1 MKSKRMWAGASAMTT
16 VLLLGACGGGGPGAS
31 GGDFSGDK
39 LVLAVL
45 NDQSGV
51 YKDASGPNSVKAVKM
66 AVADYQKKYGDK
78 AVVDKIEVTST
89 DHQNKPDIANTK
101 ASELYERG
109 GADVILDVPTSSA
122 ALAVANQ
129 AKNHKRLFLD
139 VSAASTALTGAQC
152 NKYTFQ
158 WAYNTYMLANG
169 TGRTVTENGGKKWT
183 IIYPDYEFGQNMNK
197 SFTAAISKAG
207 GTVQSAIPTPFPN
220 DNFAT
225 FLTKAGSGN
234 PDVIGTMHAGGDL
247 DNLVKQFHESGLKEK
262 GVELAVGLMTLQ
274 DIRVVGVEQFAGTV
288 FTDAWYWN
296 MDAEARAWADRFQSE
311 TGTRPSFEHAGN
323 YSAALQY
330 LEAVQSAG
338 TDDADAVIGKLEG
351 AKLNDMFLRNGEV
364 RAKDHLVVHDA
375 YLARVKK
382 PADVKE
388 DWDYE
393 EIVNKIPAAEAF
405 APAEESGCSMKP

>member
-1 MKSKRMWAGASAMTT
+1 MKSTRMWAGASALTIA
-16 VLLLGACGGGGPGAS
+16 LLLGACGSGGPGS
-31 GGDFSGDK
+31 PGGDFSGGK

-45 NDQSGV
+45 NDQSGI

-66 AVADYQKKYGDK
+66 AVAEYRKKYGDK

-89 DHQNKPDIANTK
+89 DHQNKPDIANSK

-129 AKNHKRLFLD
+129 AKNHKKLFLD
-139 VSAASTALTGAQC
+139 VSAATTALTGAQC

-158 WAYNTYMLANG
+158 WAYNTYMLANSTG
-169 TGRTVTENGGKKWT
+169 TTVTENGGRNWN
-183 IIYPDYEFGQNMNK
+183 IIYPDYEFGQNMTK
-197 SFTAAISKAG
+197 SFTDAIKRAG
-207 GTVQSAIPTPFPN
+207 GTVQGTIPTPFPN
-220 DNFAT
+220 ENFAT
-225 FLTKAGSGN
+225 FLTKAGSTN

-247 DNLVKQFHESGLKEK
+247 INLVKQFNESGLKAK
-262 GVELAVGLMTLQ
+262 GIELAVGLMLIT
-274 DIRVVGVEQFAGTV
+274 DIHSLGVDQFAGTM

-296 MDAEARAWADRFQSE
+296 MDNESRAWADRFRAE
-311 TGTRPSFEHAGN
+311 TGTRPTFEHAGN

-330 LEAVQSAG
+330 LEAVQAAG
-338 TDDADAVIGKLEG
+338 TDDADTVIGKLEG
-351 AKLNDMFLRNGEV
+351 KRLNDAFLRNGEI

-382 PADVKE
+382 ASEVKE

-393 EIVNKIPAAEAF
+393 EIVTTIPAAKAF
-405 APAEESGCSMKP
+405 PPAEASACSM

>member
-1 MKSKRMWAGASAMTT
+1 MLAGLSTMTV
-16 VLLLGACGGGGPGAS
+16 VLLLGACGGGGPGGS
-31 GGDFSGDK
+31 GGAFSGDK
-39 LVLAVL
+39 LVLAVI
-45 NDQSGV
+45 NDQSGI
-51 YKDASGPNSVKAVKM
+51 YKDASGPNSVKAIKM
-66 AVADYQKKYGDK
+66 AVADFQKKYGDK
-78 AVVDKIEVTST
+78 AVVKNIEVTSA

-129 AKNHKRLFLD
+129 AKSHKKLFLD

-197 SFTAAISKAG
+197 SFTAAITKAG
-207 GTVQSAIPTPFPN
+207 GAVQSSIPTPFPN

-296 MDAEARAWADRFQSE
+296 MDAEARAWADRFLAE

-364 RAKDHLVVHDA
+364 RAKDHSVVHDA

-393 EIVNKIPAAEAF
+393 EIVKKIPAAEAF
-405 APAEESGCSMKP
+405 APAEQSGCSMKP

>member
-1 MKSKRMWAGASAMTT
+1 MTSKRMWAGASAMSA
-16 VLLLGACGGGGPGAS
+16 VLLLGACGGGGPGGS
-31 GGDFSGDK
+31 GGDFSGGK

-66 AVADYQKKYGDK
+66 AVADFQKKYGDK

-101 ASELYERG
+101 ASELYERR

-129 AKNHKRLFLD
+129 AKKNKKLFLD
-139 VSAASTALTGAQC
+139 VSAATTALTGAQC

-169 TGRTVTENGGKKWT
+169 TGTTVTEKGGKKWN
-183 IIYPDYEFGQNMNK
+183 IIYPDYEFGQNMSK
-197 SFTAAISKAG
+197 SFSDAVTKAG
-207 GTVQSAIPTPFPN
+207 GTVQGTIPTPFPN
-220 DNFAT
+220 ENFAT
-225 FLTKAGSGN
+225 FLTKAGSTD
-234 PDVIGTMHAGGDL
+234 PDVIGTMQAGGDL
-247 DNLVKQFHESGLKEK
+247 INLVKQFNESGLKEK
-262 GVELAVGLMTLQ
+262 GIELAVGLMLIT
-274 DIRVVGVEQFAGTV
+274 DIHSLGVDQFADTM

-296 MDAEARAWADRFQSE
+296 MDPEARAWADRFLAE
-311 TGTRPSFEHAGN
+311 TGTRPTFEHAGN

-330 LEAVQSAG
+330 LEAVQEAG
-338 TDDADAVIGKLEG
+338 TDDADAVVAKLEG
-351 AKLNDMFLRNGEV
+351 KKINDVFLRNGEV
-364 RAKDHLVVHDA
+364 RAKDHSVVHDA
-375 YLARVKK
+375 YLVRVKK
-382 PADVKE
+382 PSEVKE

-393 EIVNKIPAAEAF
+393 EIVATIPAAKAF
-405 APAEESGCSMKP
+405 APAEASGCTLS